1 MILFS
6 SFFRR
11 KSIEEIILES
21 ERSNLKKVLNALDLT
36 WFGIGAIVGAGIF
49 ALVGTASSYSGP
61 AVIISFIIASIACL
75 FTALS
80 YAEFS
85 SSIPISGSAYSYA
98 FVALGE
104 FIAFLVGWNLILEYL
119 VGNMVVAISWSSY
132 FKTLLSNLNIN
143 VDFGNNFDFFAFSIS
158 LFVSFIILLGIKE
171 TARFNNIL
179 VITKILILLFFILI
193 GLPFINF
200 NNFQPFAPYGIS
212 GILTGSALI
221 FFAYIGFDAVST
233 TAEEVKNPKR
243 DLPIGIIGS
252 LLISTILYIAVC
264 FVLLGISN
272 YKQLN
277 VADPLAR
284 ALNYIN
290 LEWASSILAIGALI
304 STTTVLLVFQAGQPR
319 IFYSMARDGLL
330 PNFFAYIHP
339 KFKTPYISIILCGLI
354 VAVFSALVD
363 ISVVAELTNIGT
375 LFVFLII
382 NVGSMYSRLRGEFRP
397 VFKTPFFPIIQVFGI
412 ISCLILMLSLPTITW
427 IRFLVW
433 LALGLLIY
441 FLLKLTY
448 VRTK

>member
-1 MILFS
+1 MLS

-11 KSIEEIILES
+11 KSIEEAISES
-21 ERSNLKKVLNALDLT
+21 ERSNLRKVLNAWDLT

-61 AVIISFIIASIACL
+61 AVIVSFIIASITCL

-104 FIAFLVGWNLILEYL
+104 FIAFLIGWNLILEYL
-119 VGNMVVAISWSSY
+119 VGNMVVAISWSGY
-132 FKTLLSNLNIN
+132 FKALLSNFGIN
-143 VDFGNNFDFFAFSIS
+143 LYFIKNFDFFAFSIS

-179 VITKILILLFFILI
+179 VIIKILILLFFVII
-193 GLPFINF
+193 GLPFVNF

-252 LLISTILYIAVC
+252 LLISTILYIAVS
-264 FVLLGISN
+264 FVLLGISY
-272 YKQLN
+272 YKHLN
-277 VADPLAR
+277 VADPLSK
-284 ALNYIN
+284 ALNDIN
-290 LEWASSILAIGALI
+290 LKWASSILAIGALI
-304 STTTVLLVFQAGQPR
+304 STTTVLLTFQAGQPR

-330 PNFFAYIHP
+330 PKFFAYTHP

-354 VAVFSALVD
+354 VAIFSAFVD
-363 ISVVAELTNIGT
+363 INTVAELTNIGT
-375 LFVFLII
+375 LFAFLVV
-382 NVGSMYSRLRGEFRP
+382 NAGSIYIRLKKEFKP
-397 VFKTPFFPIIQVFGI
+397 VFKVPLFPLTQVLGI

-427 IRFLVW
+427 IRFIVW
-433 LALGLLIY
+433 LVIGFIIY
-441 FLLKLTY
+441 FLLKLDY
-448 VRTK
+448 VRAK